1 MSKNAIKGLIT
12 LFLILGFVTAGFA
25 QRQTGSLAGTV
36 LDDQNNPLP
45 GASVIISGPSLLGTN
60 TYLTTQ
66 TGSFR
71 FPVLLPGTYELR
83 VEMPGFKTQVRPGL
97 VISVGRTTEVE
108 IVLEQATVEEEITV
122 TAASPVVDIE
132 SSKMSTNYSASF
144 LTSMPMSRDLY
155 DIQNSIPGAISEGVD
170 YRRTSS
176 ILGGTVRSQLYALDG
191 VPLNDP
197 ATWYSMVNINSDVYE
212 EIEFETGGHPAEV
225 GQTDSTYINIV
236 SKSGG
241 NKYTGA
247 FTTYYTNDSLAAD
260 MWTKEQLSAFGVN
273 APEKY
278 TDSQDF
284 SLSLGG
290 PILADRLWF
299 FLNGRR
305 LVWKQA
311 NPGNAEIRMARLGLE
326 SEHYDGEHQEWMGV
340 AKLTFH
346 PAAVCSTF

>member
-1 MSKNAIKGLIT
+1 MSKNAIKGLII

-212 EIEFETGGHPAEV
+212 EIEFEVGAHPAEV
-225 GQTDSTYINIV
+225 GQTDSTYVNIV
-236 SKSGG
+236 TKSGS
-241 NKYTGA
+241 NKFSGGA
-247 FTTYYTNDSLAAD
+247 FDWLTPFSVVTAIALLSGYVL
-260 MWTKEQLSAFGVN
+260 LSALWLIMKGDEALRDWAYIVARYALIAVAAFILI
-273 APEKY
+273 
-278 TDSQDF
+278 F
-284 SLSLGG
+284 SLWTPLIHPQIAQRWFTPRLS
-290 PILADRLWF
+290 PEQREEVLAR
-299 FLNGRR
+299 
-305 LVWKQA
+305 
-311 NPGNAEIRMARLGLE
+311 EEE
-326 SEHYDGEHQEWMGV
+326 SM
-340 AKLTFH
+340 
-346 PAAVCSTF
+346 